1 MRGIDILYL
10 VKNMTTKF
18 ASLTVNARLQP
29 VLVVDPGSH
38 LAIGKIIAGL
48 KQMKTGLWPRH
59 EGDTTLVI
67 TASQGRE
74 HELYK
79 LAWSL
84 PERGYL
90 LEETPQHR
98 NLDEARAKRKAE
110 IQERVAQAA
119 IPPMEY
125 VIKRFSFRPHPR
137 GVQVSFFSHGDFT
150 RWANANGIP
159 YTNLCRHRAIIRH
172 LPPGCTFKYDR
183 TCKCP
188 WVQPPVPTPE
198 PEATPEPSPDSS
210 WTRDQIKSWLRDRGI
225 DTLGIT
231 RKSELLELVNI

>member
-1 MRGIDILYL
+1 VGGVRCYL
-10 VKNMTTKF
+10 VNKMTTKF

-29 VLVVDPGSH
+29 VLVIDPGSH

-59 EGDTTLVI
+59 EGDTTLVV
-67 TASQGRE
+67 TASAGKE
-74 HELYK
+74 AELYK

-84 PERGYL
+84 PQRGYQ
-90 LEETPQHR
+90 LEETRQHKE
-98 NLDEARAKRKAE
+98 LDEARAKRKAE
-110 IQERVAQAA
+110 IQARVAQAA
-119 IPPMEY
+119 IPPMAFAN
-125 VIKRFSFRPHPR
+125 KRFSFRPHPK
-137 GVQVSFFSHGDFT
+137 GVRVTFATQSSFVA
-150 RWANANGIP
+150 WANGHGISF
-159 YTNLCRHRAIIRH
+159 THLGKHHAVIRY
-172 LPPGCTFKYDR
+172 LPAGCTLKFDR
-183 TCKCP
+183 ILKCP